1 MQPQK
6 IKFVLF
12 LSAVSKCIFLDVK
25 MIAQLQLYIQL
36 SLYQVFQ
43 SILIERYRV
52 SSGQNERVDNEAT
65 GTCISSGPNKLVK
78 YKEKKISF
86 I

>member
-1 MQPQK
+1 
-6 IKFVLF
+6 
-12 LSAVSKCIFLDVK
+12 

-52 SSGQNERVDNEAT
+52 SSGQNERVDNEAYLGLAYLLDLT
-65 GTCISSGPNKLVK
+65 TCK